1 MTTLCLSL
9 RSRGTK
15 SYRDAGSPFGV
26 SPGLQGMGTAEG
38 LRGRKMIIVQ
48 RQEMPFL
55 FVASQ
60 E

>member
-1 MTTLCLSL
+1 MELL
-9 RSRGTK
+9 
-15 SYRDAGSPFGV
+15 
-26 SPGLQGMGTAEG
+26 SPGLQGMGATEG
-38 LRGRKMIIVQ
+38 LRGRKMIVVQ

>member
-1 MTTLCLSL
+1 MGMQKVRVELL
-9 RSRGTK
+9 R
-15 SYRDAGSPFGV
+15 
-26 SPGLQGMGTAEG
+26 PGLQGLGATEG